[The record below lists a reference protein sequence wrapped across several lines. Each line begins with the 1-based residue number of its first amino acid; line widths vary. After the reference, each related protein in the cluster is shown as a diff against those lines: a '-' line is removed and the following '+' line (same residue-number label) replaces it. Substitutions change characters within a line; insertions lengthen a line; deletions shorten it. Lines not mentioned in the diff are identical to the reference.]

1 MLSGPTAS
9 LPIKV
14 CHLECTPHFSEP
26 GRSGHVQPPSAK
38 VHKAPKSPLEGA
50 CPEEEVSGPSQSL
63 SHSAGAQVSRRAQCR
78 SFRVAFLPTPE
89 LFTKK
94 KNSRGCWNTNST
106 ILKEHVLKELS
117 PRGGSSWSE
126 FLSSERNVPHTCL
139 IEGPGLGPPYKP
151 HSLSHPRPG
160 RSETRRGK
168 QVFLIRA
175 PGRCLAPASLGI
187 PGAEYR
193 VFFSR
198 LFW

>member
-1 MLSGPTAS
+1 MSNS
-9 LPIKV
+9 
-14 CHLECTPHFSEP
+14 
-26 GRSGHVQPPSAK
+26 VQPHRWQPTS
-38 VHKAPKSPLEGA
+38 LL
-50 CPEEEVSGPSQSL
+50 CPQDSL
-63 SHSAGAQVSRRAQCR
+63 GKNTGVGCH
-78 SFRVAFLPTPE
+78 FLLCKIGE
-89 LFTKK
+89 AY
-94 KNSRGCWNTNST
+94 STNST

-126 FLSSERNVPHTCL
+126 FLSSEWNVPHTCL

-175 PGRCLAPASLGI
+175 PGGCLAPASLGI